1 MRYLAHCRQ
10 IGDNGASYIAPSLPL
25 SPSPEARATAD
36 SHFLQPTERTMQ
48 AEILLTLKLQ
58 QKLFADPRRIALLKQ
73 VAHTGSIS
81 QGAKLAGISY
91 KSAWDAINE
100 MNQLAEQT
108 VVERATGGKGGGGAQ
123 LTHYGQRLI
132 QLYDLLGQIQQ
143 KAFDVLQEDRLPLDS
158 LLAAISRFS
167 LQTSAR
173 NQFFATVTERERQQ
187 VQQHIQLL
195 LADGQTRL
203 TAAVTEQSADRL
215 QLAPGKEVLA
225 LIKAPWVTLSTDAAD
240 SDAADNVLPGRV
252 AHIQPGEAHSEV
264 LVTLAGGETLCATL
278 DNQRLQRL
286 NLQPEMP
293 VNALFNADRVIIA
306 TLC

>member
-10 IGDNGASYIAPSLPL
+10 IGDNGASYIAPAPSLCPL
-25 SPSPEARATAD
+25 PEARAAAD